1 MAHQQELGKRGEEL
15 ACQFLTAAGYKILA
29 RNWRYS
35 RAEIDIV
42 AQADG
47 ILVIVE
53 VKTRKNTFFGHPES
67 FVDPRKQR
75 LLAEAAAV
83 FAEQTEHPGEIRFDV
98 VSIVYPPNAVPDL
111 VHLRDAFFPGLA

>member
-1 MAHQQELGKRGEEL
+1 MAHQQELGKRGEDL
-15 ACQFLTAAGYKILA
+15 ACQFLTAAGYAILA

-35 RAEIDIV
+35 RAEIDII
-42 AQADG
+42 ARKDG

-53 VKTRKNTFFGHPES
+53 VKTRKSALFGHPES
-67 FVDPRKQR
+67 FVDSRKQR

-83 FAEQTEHPGEIRFDV
+83 FAERTEHAGEIRFDV
-98 VSIVYPPNAVPDL
+98 VSIIYPPSAIPDV